1 MEVCETF
8 GHVLT
13 FFRLRIIAF
22 RRIQYEGIKLF
33 ENLIQFCRILSSLV
47 SGFSFV
53 DTDNGM
59 FFPLINNPVV
69 QCSFSMALHR

>member
-13 FFRLRIIAF
+13 FFRQRIIAF
-22 RRIQYEGIKLF
+22 RRIQYEGIKQF
-33 ENLIQFCRILSSLV
+33 ENLIQHEGCLSGL
-47 SGFSFV
+47 SFV

-59 FFPLINNPVV
+59 FFPLTNNPVV